1 MSAHLNSRSQRR
13 RSRRPRGYSMAE
25 LLVTVAVLGIL
36 SAVVLNGIGV
46 REWQRRKVNAVAVEL
61 NGWLESVRRSALKGT
76 GCQVTIQT
84 NASAV
89 AGTVIASA
97 APVTTTTLPNTCM
110 SEQPLRILAN
120 SGGDRYAIQADPATF
135 SFTPR
140 GTARGLPNGN
150 HGDLEITISL
160 NGQPPMR
167 CVQLSSPLGL
177 IRVGFSETTVS
188 GSCTYPGLF

>member
-1 MSAHLNSRSQRR
+1 MV
-13 RSRRPRGYSMAE
+13 E

-36 SAVVLNGIGV
+36 SAVVLNGIGM
-46 REWQRRKVNAVAVEL
+46 REWQRSRVNAVALEL

-76 GCQVTIQT
+76 GCLVTIQT

-97 APVTTTTLPNTCM
+97 APVTSTNLPNTCM
-110 SEQPLRILAN
+110 SAQPLRILSN
-120 SGGDRYAIQADPATF
+120 VSGDRYAIQADPPSF

-140 GTARGLPNGN
+140 GTARGLANGN
-150 HGDLEITISL
+150 TSDLEITIVL

-167 CVQLSSPLGL
+167 CVQLTSPLGL
-177 IRVGFSETTVS
+177 IRVGYNDTAVS
-188 GSCTYPGLF
+188 GSCIYPGVF